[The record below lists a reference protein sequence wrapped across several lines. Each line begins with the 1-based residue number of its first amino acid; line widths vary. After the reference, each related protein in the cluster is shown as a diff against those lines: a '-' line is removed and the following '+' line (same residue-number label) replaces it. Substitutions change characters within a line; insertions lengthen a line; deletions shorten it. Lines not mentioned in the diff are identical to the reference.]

1 MTASVQADSFLT
13 LHYRIST
20 LAGEEFLSTFDM
32 SPATLQMGSGQLAES
47 LEEVLLGL
55 EQGGHYV
62 FELEPEQAFGQPN
75 PRLVERI
82 ARNALPAGM
91 ELKENSI
98 VEFTAPTGAAFSGF
112 LRELNDTS
120 ALFDFNHPL
129 AGKAIRFEVKLIGVM
144 SAICQSKERR
154 ASTKPA
160 PAGMAG
166 NSAHSARPR
175 APSASGAK
183 ASRPAEIASVAKVNR
198 AGLRLT
204 VRR

>member
-98 VEFTAPTGAAFSGF
+98 VEFTAP
-112 LRELNDTS
+112 
-120 ALFDFNHPL
+120 
-129 AGKAIRFEVKLIGVM
+129 
-144 SAICQSKERR
+144 
-154 ASTKPA
+154 PA
-160 PAGMAG
+160 PLF
-166 NSAHSARPR
+166 
-175 APSASGAK
+175 
-183 ASRPAEIASVAKVNR
+183 PAFCAN
-198 AGLRLT
+198 
-204 VRR
+204 